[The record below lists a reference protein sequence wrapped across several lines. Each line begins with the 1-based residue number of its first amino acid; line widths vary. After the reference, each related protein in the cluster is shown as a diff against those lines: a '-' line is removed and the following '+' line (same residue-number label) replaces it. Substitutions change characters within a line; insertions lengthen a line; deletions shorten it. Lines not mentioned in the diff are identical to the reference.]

1 MSGGSYDYAYR
12 HIEQLA
18 DDIECRTKTP
28 RTDGFDQMPP
38 DVVVLRLR
46 FVEHLRKVAQAAH
59 DIEWVDSGDYGDGA
73 EVEAIEAVLE
83 GKR

>member
-1 MSGGSYDYAYR
+1 MSGGTYDYACWKLY
-12 HIEQLA
+12 QLA
-18 DDIECRTKTP
+18 DDIEVRTKEP
-28 RTDGFDQMPP
+28 RTDGFDQIPEKT
-38 DVVVLRLR
+38 VALRLR
-46 FVEHLRKVAQAAH
+46 FVEHLRKVAAAAH